1 MSEEK
6 KDILNDPMSGNVPM
20 HMPASLTS
28 RPHAHIGPILGVLV
42 IMLALILGG
51 LYLWGETLSTKVPVI
66 TPEPIVNNEP
76 ETPRAV
82 ADTQILETLSPSDD
96 LDAIEADV
104 NSTNFDSLDTDF
116 TAIDTEINAAS
127 AQ

>member
-1 MSEEK
+1 MSEENK
-6 KDILNDPMSGNVPM
+6 ENVPM
-20 HMPASLTS
+20 HVPTS
-28 RPHAHIGPILGVLV
+28 TTNTIHTHTGSILAVLV
-42 IMLALILGG
+42 IMLVLILGG
-51 LYLWGETLSTKVPVI
+51 LYLWGGALSNKVPVV

-96 LDAIEADV
+96 IGAIEADI

-116 TAIDTEINAAS
+116 TAIDTEIDSVS